1 MHKSPV
7 KIVVIGGGSGLS
19 VVLRGLKHYTN
30 HITAIVTVA
39 DDGGSSGVLRSDLG
53 MLPPGDIRNCI
64 VALSNTEMIMEQL
77 MQYRFHDGKLKGQSL
92 GNMIIAGLVDI
103 TGSMEEALRHV
114 HDIFAV
120 TGRVLPVS
128 NEDITLYAKLKNG
141 LIVKGESKIPKM
153 CSKYRVGIDRV
164 FIEPQLAK
172 PLAESV
178 QAIREADIIM
188 IGPGSLYTS
197 ILPNLLIEE
206 LQEALVKSRAKKVLA
221 MNIMTQ
227 PGETDHMTMM
237 DHLDALLNHTRADLI
252 DCILV
257 NNTAIPHDVES
268 NYLKQ
273 GADILRL
280 DASAIKRVKALGIE
294 IIQDNFIE
302 VKQGYIRH
310 DALKLGEILIK
321 QIDTKIYHS
330 SHTHY
335 AAE

>member
-1 MHKSPV
+1 MQKSPI

-19 VVLRGLKHYTN
+19 VVLRGLKHFTN

-64 VALSNTEMIMEQL
+64 VALSNTEQIMEQL
-77 MQYRFHDGKLKGQSL
+77 MQYRFQDGKLKGQSL
-92 GNMIIAGLVDI
+92 GNLIIAGLVDI
-103 TGSMEEALRHV
+103 TGGMEEALRHV

-128 NEDITLYAKLKNG
+128 NEDITLYAKLENG
-141 LIVKGESKIPKM
+141 LIVKGESKIPQM
-153 CSKYRVGIDRV
+153 CSKYRVGIERV
-164 FIEPQLAK
+164 FIEPQQAL

-206 LQEALVKSRAKKVLA
+206 LLEALIKSRAKKILA

-227 PGETDHMTMM
+227 PGETDNMTMM
-237 DHLDALLNHTRADLI
+237 DHLDALLNHTRSDLI

-257 NNTAIPHDVES
+257 NNTSVDAEVES
-268 NYLKQ
+268 NYYKQ
-273 GADILRL
+273 GAEILKL
-280 DASAIKRVKALGIE
+280 DASAINRMNALGIE

-302 VKQGYIRH
+302 VKNGYIRH
-310 DALKLGEILIK
+310 DATKLGEVLMR
-321 QIDTKIYHS
+321 QIDTKIYHVS
-330 SHTHY
+330 NNHY
-335 AAE
+335 TAE